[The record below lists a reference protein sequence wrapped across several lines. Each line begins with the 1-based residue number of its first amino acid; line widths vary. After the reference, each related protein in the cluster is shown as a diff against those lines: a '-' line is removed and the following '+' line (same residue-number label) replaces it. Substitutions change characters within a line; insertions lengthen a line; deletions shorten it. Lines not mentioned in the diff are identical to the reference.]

1 MMPVTPDIII
11 RPLGRDD
18 AEIVAEF
25 LNPTFTSIAYNL
37 PMNEALAREFIFEPG
52 PLTLF
57 PVRWQRHMHLGAWR
71 ARQLVGFL
79 DAATGLDS
87 DRQTSPDYEPVGLLR
102 FLALPERADLIE
114 PVGIALIQAAERF
127 WLDVGTRHIQAFHLS
142 TGYPTFQ
149 AGAGVLPNEWV
160 AHFRLLTMTGYVLRQ
175 RYQRFVRQLGQMI
188 EEEVPRAD
196 VSIAL
201 SGNRND
207 RSYQIYY
214 RRIDRIGGGQVI
226 GVQSQQVERLAP
238 KQELDPRPATPAP
251 NQLDVLDEKP
261 VRVAHVTN
269 LYIEEAWRGQNI
281 GKWMLRRM
289 INDATIQGYDQMIA
303 YLPQGQHVAWSL
315 LTQQG
320 FVETNYRGY
329 SMDKVLQG
337 F

>member
-1 MMPVTPDIII
+1 MMPIAPDIII
-11 RPLGRDD
+11 RPMGRDD
-18 AEIVAEF
+18 AAALAEF
-25 LNPTFTSIAYNL
+25 LNPAFTAIAYNL

-52 PLTLF
+52 PLTLY

-87 DRQTSPDYEPVGLLR
+87 DHQTSPDYEPLGLLR
-102 FLALPERADLIE
+102 FLALPERPDLIE
-114 PVGIALIQAAERF
+114 PVGIALLQAAERF

-149 AGAGVLPNEWV
+149 AGAGVLPNEWT

-175 RYQRFVRQLGQMI
+175 RYQRFVRQLGPMI
-188 EEEVPRAD
+188 EEEAPRAD

-201 SGNRND
+201 GGNRNA
-207 RSYQIYY
+207 RTYQIYH
-214 RRIDRIGGGQVI
+214 RRIDRIGAGQVI
-226 GVQSQQVERLAP
+226 GVQSQNVDRPGPVEAP
-238 KQELDPRPATPAP
+238 DPRPSTPTRSRP
-251 NQLDVLDEKP
+251 DGLDDKP

-303 YLPQGQHVAWSL
+303 YLPQSRHVAWSL

-320 FVETNYRGY
+320 FVETTYRGY
-329 SMDKVLQG
+329 SMDKVLTE
-337 F
+337 

>member
-1 MMPVTPDIII
+1 MMPIAPDIII
-11 RPLGRDD
+11 RSMGRDD
-18 AEIVAEF
+18 ADALAEF
-25 LNPTFTSIAYNL
+25 LNPAFTAIAYNL
-37 PMNEALAREFIFEPG
+37 PMDEGLAREFIFEPG

-87 DRQTSPDYEPVGLLR
+87 DHQSSPDYEPQGLLR
-102 FLALPERADLIE
+102 FLALPQRADLIE

-127 WLDVGTRHIQAFHLS
+127 WLDVGTRHVQAFHLS

-149 AGAGVLPNEWV
+149 AGAGVLPNEWT
-160 AHFRLLTMTGYVLRQ
+160 AHFRLLTMMGYVLRQ
-175 RYQRFVRQLGQMI
+175 RYQRFVRQLGHMV

-207 RSYQIYY
+207 RTYQIYH
-214 RRIDRIGGGQVI
+214 RRIDRIGVGQVI
-226 GVQSQQVERLAP
+226 GVQSQNVERPGPAEEP
-238 KQELDPRPATPAP
+238 DPRPQTPAHTHADI
-251 NQLDVLDEKP
+251 LDDKP
-261 VRVAHVTN
+261 VRVAHITN
-269 LYIEEAWRGQNI
+269 LYIQEAWRGQNI

-289 INDATIQGYDQMIA
+289 INDATIQGYEQMIV
-303 YLPQGQHVAWSL
+303 YLPQGRHVAWSL

-320 FVETNYRGY
+320 FVETTYRGY
-329 SMDKVLQG
+329 SMDKVLTA
-337 F
+337 